1 MPAMETYRSCVEPV
15 DCDSLGHM
23 NVSRYFKAFS
33 DAVANLQTAMGL
45 TAQDMREGRKL
56 SFAVVKMESLFHA
69 EILAGESIYVKSE
82 VKEIGTKSMTF
93 IHRMY
98 RAADDVLCFEST
110 AKGALLSLELRKAVP
125 VPEDVKEKAMQ
136 FMAD

>member
-1 MPAMETYRSCVEPV
+1 MPAMETFRSCVEPA

-45 TAQDMREGRKL
+45 TAQDMRQGRKL
-56 SFAVVKMESLFHA
+56 SFAVVKMESQFHS
-69 EILAGESIYVKSE
+69 ELLVGESIYVKSE

-98 RAADDVLCFEST
+98 RSADDALCFEST
-110 AKGALLSLELRKAVP
+110 AKGALLSLEHRKAVP
-125 VPEDVKEKAMQ
+125 IPDDVREKARQ
-136 FMAD
+136 FMTD